1 MDDRFDEVVWSPK
14 SQQDLDNI
22 LEYYQEF
29 NKDTAN
35 SKVVNIIT
43 KTEEMVF
50 SKQYQIDEFDST
62 CRRLFV
68 EKKFRVLYKLIDGV
82 VLITRVYPTRKD
94 PEGISTKK

>member
-29 NKDTAN
+29 NEEIAN
-35 SKVVNIIT
+35 SKVVNIIM

-50 SKQYQIDEFDST
+50 SRQYQIDEFDSS

-68 EKKFRVLYKLIDGV
+68 EKKFRILYKVIDRV
-82 VLITRVYPTRKD
+82 ILITRVYPTRKN
-94 PEGISTKK
+94 PEAISKD

>member
-68 EKKFRVLYKLIDGV
+68 
-82 VLITRVYPTRKD
+82 
-94 PEGISTKK
+94 